1 MKFIFV
7 IFTFWDVDNEERP
20 KRPGP
25 ADALYPS
32 LSQAGVDADVED
44 GESEDGDDHQVLS
57 VAPEHAPLTEEELVS
72 EPK

>member
-44 GESEDGDDHQVLS
+44 GEGEDGDG
-57 VAPEHAPLTEEELVS
+57 APGAVPGAFLAVEHRLPPPNV
-72 EPK
+72 